1 MTKVIAFA
9 NQKGGVAKTTSAV
22 ALAQSLAM
30 EGKRILFLDLDPQE
44 NASNTLRVNNTPTLY
59 DLMKARKPDD
69 ETLNIRECCEDI
81 FEFVR
86 DMTLEDFLSNKLVR
100 NAVGMS
106 LINIGELVKAL
117 PIEYRDEHPEI
128 PWKRITGMRD
138 LAAHK
143 YQTLDMVAVWNV
155 IQDRIPELYEFTKR

>member
-1 MTKVIAFA
+1 MVRINVI
-9 NQKGGVAKTTSAV
+9 
-22 ALAQSLAM
+22 
-30 EGKRILFLDLDPQE
+30 LDH
-44 NASNTLRVNNTPTLY
+44 
-59 DLMKARKPDD
+59 
-69 ETLNIRECCEDI
+69 IRECCEDI

-86 DMTLEDFLSNKLVR
+86 DMTLEDFLNNKLVR

-117 PIEYRDEHPEI
+117 PTEYRDEHPEI
-128 PWKRITGMRD
+128 PWKRIAGMRD

-155 IQDRIPELYEFTKR
+155 VQDRIPELHEFTKR